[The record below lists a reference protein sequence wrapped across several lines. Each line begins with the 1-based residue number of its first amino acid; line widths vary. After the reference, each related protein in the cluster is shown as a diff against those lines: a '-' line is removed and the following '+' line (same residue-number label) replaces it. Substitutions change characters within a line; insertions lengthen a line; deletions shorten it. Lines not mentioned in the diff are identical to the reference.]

1 MTFTVAACTNH
12 GVCVCVSVFIKH
24 THQLTKAAVSKSLP
38 VCCRHV
44 CSPEKSIS

>member
-1 MTFTVAACTNH
+1 MTFTVAACTND
-12 GVCVCVSVFIKH
+12 GVCVSVFIKH

-38 VCCRHV
+38 VCCCHV